1 MSALIHWL
9 EQHMLSCPYKEGL
22 GIDCP
27 GCGLQRAF
35 VALLR
40 GDVAESLVLYPALLP
55 MLCMFL
61 LLGLHLK
68 FHLRHGAL
76 ALKLLF
82 VFNALLI
89 FGSWPTTLPP

>member
-1 MSALIHWL
+1 
-9 EQHMLSCPYKEGL
+9 MLSCPYKESL

-40 GDVAESLVLYPALLP
+40 GDVAESLVMYPALLP
-55 MLCMFL
+55 MLFMFL

-68 FHLRHGAL
+68 FHFRHGAL

-82 VFNALLI
+82 LFNALLI
-89 FGSWPTTLPP
+89 FGSWLVKLVQHTH

>member
-1 MSALIHWL
+1 M
-9 EQHMLSCPYKEGL
+9 
-22 GIDCP
+22 DCP

-40 GDVAESLVLYPALLP
+40 GDLAESLAMYPALLP

-68 FHLRHGAL
+68 FQFRHGAL

-89 FGSWPTTLPP
+89 FGSWMVKLIHHAH